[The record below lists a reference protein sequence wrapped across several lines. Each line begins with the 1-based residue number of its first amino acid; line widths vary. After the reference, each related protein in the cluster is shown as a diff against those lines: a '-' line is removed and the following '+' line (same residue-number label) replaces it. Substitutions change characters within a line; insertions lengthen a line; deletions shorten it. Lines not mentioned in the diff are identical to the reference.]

1 MHALTPGHP
10 LPNTGKPL
18 MPRAQSCLL
27 LQLQTPSPRTTYLTL
42 PVAPARSVEWSP
54 PLWALRH
61 AQAPT
66 ARCVQ
71 QALSKTIFK
80 IQVDEPTPRAAIPR
94 ILKTALS
101 SHARF

>member
-1 MHALTPGHP
+1 MRAPTPGHL

-27 LQLQTPSPRTTYLTL
+27 QQLQTPSPRTTYLTL

-80 IQVDEPTPRAAIPR
+80 IQVDEPTPRAAQS
-94 ILKTALS
+94 LE
-101 SHARF
+101 F